1 MNHFLTLFLLCF
13 LPLSLSAQ
21 DGCTA
26 LNELMDLLAD
36 YGECD
41 EANATDLNND
51 GCTDVNDLMDL
62 LSVYGTCNTQI
73 PGEVTPSFSTITLNA
88 AYESEYF
95 ETDREHALIEN
106 GPYFFEDEGTA
117 ATTGSY
123 HDYPANTYRTVT
135 FNSVNGIR
143 VWITPTTGGTSDSNY
158 FQFESHNYSQYDR
171 LGIQVSDDPGDNIGV
186 VFENITGI
194 PWMQTSAT
202 STIGPIEPWS
212 NNFGGSAYNSSASSD
227 GWIFPST
234 VSRAYDLGLE
244 VGQALYIP
252 NKKVKFIFYSD
263 SSLQDDG
270 WFFSIYTL

>member
-1 MNHFLTLFLLCF
+1 
-13 LPLSLSAQ
+13 
-21 DGCTA
+21 
-26 LNELMDLLAD
+26 MDLLAD

-106 GPYFFEDEGTA
+106 GPYFFEDEGT
-117 ATTGSY
+117 Y
-123 HDYPANTYRTVT
+123 QDYPANTYRTVT

-143 VWITPTTGGTSDSNY
+143 VFITSTTGYNY
-158 FQFESHNYSQYDR
+158 FQFESYNNSQYDR

-202 STIGPIEPWS
+202 STIGPIEPWHQD
-212 NNFGGSAYNSSASSD
+212 FGGSAFNSSASSD

-234 VSRAYDLGLE
+234 VHRAQELGLE
-244 VGQALYIP
+244 VGHSVDIP